1 MDLANLSP
9 SALLAMLKTIKDGLT
24 GNVYYPGFTSELAL
38 ITGSENGV
46 GALLET
52 LASLEQQ
59 RKAYRAALDTE
70 IATAQNNL
78 RSVGLACENYDRTD
92 EALVSVGWSLRRIPG
107 PPQPVTAPARLVAE
121 SSSFSGQLNLK
132 WGRVANSRYYEFQ
145 TIPLELLVDNSSWN
159 GISPVSWPRT
169 TYALDT
175 YPSGAMISIRVRAF
189 GSKGPGPWSES
200 INARVS

>member
-1 MDLANLSP
+1 MPFLNSALTRSP
-9 SALLAMLKTIKDGLT
+9 SA
-24 GNVYYPGFTSELAL
+24 
-38 ITGSENGV
+38 
-46 GALLET
+46 
-52 LASLEQQ
+52 SLVSQEQQ
-59 RKAYRAALDTE
+59 RKPYRAALDTE
-70 IATAQNNL
+70 ISTAQNNL

-92 EALVSVGWSLRRIPG
+92 EALVRVGWSLRRIPG
-107 PPQPVTAPARLVAE
+107 PPQPVIAPARLVAE

-145 TIPLELLVDNSSWN
+145 TIPLELLVDNSSWD

-175 YPSGAMISIRVRAF
+175 YPSGAMISICVRAF